1 MKTRLLLFVMIW
13 LMYGK
18 SIMAQQQEDTKSTFS
33 FGVNAAIYKQNPLGV
48 EAKWMREKVPSFMLR
63 LNYFNIDNKL
73 NEMASNRTQI
83 LTHHFTMQG
92 VTFKP
97 GIILLQHRDKNSY
110 LYLGAMGVVTA
121 SIHSLNFT
129 YNDAFGPSNKTFNQN
144 HLNYGAELEFGSDIF
159 ISSKLYLG
167 LQVKTGIKQTDA
179 NLFNNTVSGHNSY
192 YGYTPSQG
200 YGKEPLY
207 VNFGLSLGVHL

>member
-129 YNDAFGPSNKTFNQN
+129 YNDAFGPLK
-144 HLNYGAELEFGSDIF
+144 
-159 ISSKLYLG
+159 
-167 LQVKTGIKQTDA
+167 
-179 NLFNNTVSGHNSY
+179 
-192 YGYTPSQG
+192 
-200 YGKEPLY
+200 
-207 VNFGLSLGVHL
+207 